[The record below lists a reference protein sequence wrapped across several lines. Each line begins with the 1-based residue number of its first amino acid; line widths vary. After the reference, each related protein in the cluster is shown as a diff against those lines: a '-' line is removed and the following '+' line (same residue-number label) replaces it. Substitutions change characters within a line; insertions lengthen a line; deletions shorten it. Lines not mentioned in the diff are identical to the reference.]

1 MKTGAV
7 LVVLLAV
14 GAFTFAV
21 PGRTPVFAALPPIPC
36 GYLVTNLGVGFHN
49 NYTEWNCYTHKL
61 IHSQIDGDAC
71 VIINDALNDARANNS
86 HSVEL
91 APVQGPTGGAYNC
104 TSSLVVPNEGSLIS
118 SSQNPTSVDVQ
129 INFTFTGPIG
139 LDASGG
145 AVTLSGIQVISSPG
159 VSNTVVVGSSS
170 LVRDLEVVNTSPS
183 NKSFAFVD
191 ESAAF
196 TVVDNVVAA
205 SQDGGGA
212 FMFNDSF
219 ENNIASNLMGSN
231 GGTSGLAFDINGTQY
246 TMTNVQ
252 SFSGPI
258 RFGSQTRFGDFTNFV
273 ATYGVQIDPGA
284 ILNTF
289 TGWGF
294 VGSVTN
300 NAGVGLDTAC
310 PPFGGMLCQQIPDA
324 SCPAGQALTQYN
336 TTTFTCTPNP
346 GGQQGPPGPSGA
358 GFLNEST
365 LQYTGNG
372 LPSNNITIP
381 FEPTIFWIEVYPP
394 GGSGLLDIFH
404 VDRGTNAIYPDFPV
418 NSHFLTGI
426 STYLGPNRLD
436 VGKISSGTRDFVNR
450 GGTVYFLILYG
461 AGSPSVG
468 PQGPAGPQGPPG
480 PPGVQGAIGPVGSPG
495 TSGNQSTGS
504 SSNIPGGSDIQQNV
518 QSQFGQGSVN
528 APLFDF
534 ALLVVIAVLVTAT
547 YAGYRSTKRKH
558 TKNSLAFG

>member
-1 MKTGAV
+1 MKLLHVV
-7 LVVLLAV
+7 LVMLLTV

-21 PGRTPVFAALPPIPC
+21 PGQSPAFAALPPIPC

-71 VIINDALNDARANNS
+71 VIINDALNDARGNNS

-91 APVQGPTGGAYNC
+91 APVQGPTGGAYQC

-118 SSQNPTSVDVQ
+118 ASQNPTSVDVL

-170 LVRDLEVVNTSPS
+170 LVRDLEVVNTAPS

-212 FMFNDSF
+212 FMFNGSV

-231 GGTSGLAFDINGTQY
+231 GGTGGLAFDINGTQY

-258 RFGSQTRFGDFTNFV
+258 RLGSQTRFGDFTNFV
-273 ATYGVQIDPGA
+273 ATYGVQIDQGA

-289 TGWGF
+289 TGWGY

-300 NAGVGLDTAC
+300 NAGLNTAC

-336 TTTFTCTPNP
+336 VTTFTCTPI
-346 GGQQGPPGPSGA
+346 GGQQIPDASCPTGQVLTQFNATTFTCTPQGGGPGISSCNPLFGYVCQTPTNQTA
-358 GFLNEST
+358 TTST
-365 LQYTGNG
+365 SSVLVYITGNSTRTCAPG
-372 LPSNNITIP
+372 QCLPPEVTIAGIP
-381 FEPTIFWIEVYPP
+381 VLDLVFGIAIILLVLVAAYVY
-394 GGSGLLDIFH
+394 GRTKKK
-404 VDRGTNAIYPDFPV
+404 DRGGLSRAE
-418 NSHFLTGI
+418 SA
-426 STYLGPNRLD
+426 SR
-436 VGKISSGTRDFVNR
+436 
-450 GGTVYFLILYG
+450 IL
-461 AGSPSVG
+461 
-468 PQGPAGPQGPPG
+468 
-480 PPGVQGAIGPVGSPG
+480 
-495 TSGNQSTGS
+495 
-504 SSNIPGGSDIQQNV
+504 
-518 QSQFGQGSVN
+518 
-528 APLFDF
+528 
-534 ALLVVIAVLVTAT
+534 
-547 YAGYRSTKRKH
+547 
-558 TKNSLAFG
+558 